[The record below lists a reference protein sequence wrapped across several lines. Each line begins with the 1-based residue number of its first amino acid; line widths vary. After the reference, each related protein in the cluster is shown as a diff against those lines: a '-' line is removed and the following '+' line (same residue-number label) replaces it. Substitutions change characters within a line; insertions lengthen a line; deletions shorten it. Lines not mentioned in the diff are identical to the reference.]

1 MASKTKNIDWA
12 KIFFKLWA
20 LCILLFF
27 LAFGLG
33 IKFNQSEIFLPSIG
47 IIFVLGVLFFGLGIL
62 TSVFESY
69 YLNKKNRQQN
79 KFRLI
84 SGFVLWLCFLPL
96 VEAVKTIK
104 GKKSFKQKILSLIFE
119 LAILLPTW
127 AGGYV
132 VTGFITAETVKVT
145 AQQLGFVAQEK
156 NIIGTGSMY
165 PTWPKGTPGKDRIE
179 LTKEVV
185 STAGFLPYPNGIKIG
200 SQRIFGHTLGRGDII
215 TWENDATKKLTSQD
229 GADPGG
235 LLKRLIGLPGDTI
248 ELKEGIV
255 YLNNEPQKEPYVAK
269 PRSTF
274 GENFLKECQVV
285 TVPDNTVFAM
295 GDNRKS
301 SADSREIGFAP
312 ISDIDFVIP
321 LSKQAGKLDKNW
333 HDTSNDLD
341 ETAKIKLD
349 KEKYLELLNEKR
361 KEAGVK
367 LLKYQPKLEKS
378 AGKRGEVIL
387 KFDDFS
393 FEATRSG
400 YTMVKAMNEAGYSNI
415 TWGEAPDLGYFE
427 ADELIENQF
436 EFPDSKK
443 FLLNKDYQEIGI
455 AEVEGMLNGCP
466 AQILVQHFAGYVPP
480 NYNVSDIESWEQSLV
495 RLREI
500 LPNWE
505 NIRKSPHLYQ
515 DHPDKSERIIQLIQT
530 RISRIAAITTRMRA
544 NQWLTNEEKSYIDQ
558 DAGLFNEQDELAKF
572 LNGANW

>member
-1 MASKTKNIDWA
+1 
-12 KIFFKLWA
+12 
-20 LCILLFF
+20 
-27 LAFGLG
+27 
-33 IKFNQSEIFLPSIG
+33 
-47 IIFVLGVLFFGLGIL
+47 LGVLFFGLGIL

>member
-229 GADPGG
+229 GADPGS

-255 YLNNEPQKEPYVAK
+255 YLNNEPQKESYVAK

-415 TWGEAPDLGYFE
+415 TWGEAPNLGYFE

>member
-1 MASKTKNIDWA
+1 MASKTRNIDWA
-12 KIFFKLWA
+12 KIFFKLWV

-33 IKFNQSEIFLPSIG
+33 IKFNQSKFYLTAIG
-47 IIFVLGVLFFGLGIL
+47 VIFVLGVLFFGLGIL

>member
-255 YLNNEPQKEPYVAK
+255 YLNNESQKEPYVAK

-378 AGKRGEVIL
+378 ATKRGEVIL
-387 KFDDFS
+387 KYDDFS
-393 FEATRSG
+393 FEATKSG
-400 YTMVKAMNEAGYSNI
+400 YTMVRAMNDSGYSN
-415 TWGEAPDLGYFE
+415 TLWGESERLGYFE
-427 ADELIENQF
+427 ADELIDNQF
-436 EFPDSKK
+436 QFPESKK

-466 AQILVQHFAGYVPP
+466 SQILVQHFAGYVPP
-480 NYNVSDIESWEQSLV
+480 NYNVSDIEGWENNLS
-495 RLREI
+495 RLKEI
-500 LPNWE
+500 LPSWE
-505 NIRKSPHLYQ
+505 KVRNSPHLYK
-515 DHPDKSERIIQLIQT
+515 DHPDKSERIIQIIQI
-530 RISRIAAITTRMRA
+530 RISRIQAIVSRMRA
-544 NQWLTNEEKSYIDQ
+544 NQWLTSEERNYIDH

>member
-132 VTGFITAETVKVT
+132 ITGFITAETVKVT

-156 NIIGTGSMY
+156 NIVGTGSMY
-165 PTWPKGTPGKDRIE
+165 PTWSKGTPGKDHIE

-185 STAGFLPYPNGIKIG
+185 DTAGFLPYPNGLKIG
-200 SQRIFGHTLGRGDII
+200 KWQLFGHKLGHGDII
-215 TWENDATKKLTSQD
+215 TWRNETTKKLTSAD
-229 GADPGG
+229 GAEPTG